1 MLEYWRFDGMRVFA
15 HPAFFVAT
23 VPGSPRAFFT
33 ENDRMYS
40 TQEFRKNL
48 KIEID
53 GEPFVIVECQHV
65 KPGKGVA
72 FVKTKYKSLITGNVL
87 TNNFRSGDTVGKPD
101 LEMREMEYLY
111 PEDDKYVF
119 MDQSN
124 YEQVHIDGTNIE
136 DAVPF
141 LKDNIEVE
149 VLFYRGKPIS
159 IELPTFVVL
168 KVTKSDPGVKGD
180 TATGCTKP
188 ATLETGYEVQVP
200 LYIEEGESVKIDT
213 RTGEFVERAKG

>member
-1 MLEYWRFDGMRVFA
+1 
-15 HPAFFVAT
+15 
-23 VPGSPRAFFT
+23 
-33 ENDRMYS
+33 MYS

-53 GEPFVIVECQHV
+53 GEPYVIVECQHV

-72 FVKTKYKSLITGNVL
+72 FVKTKYKSLITGRVL
-87 TNNFRSGDTVGKPD
+87 ENNFRSGDTVGKPD
-101 LEMREMEYLY
+101 LEIREMEYLY
-111 PEDDKYVF
+111 KEEDKYVF

-124 YEQVHIDGTNIE
+124 YEQVHIEENFISE
-136 DAVPF
+136 AVPF

-149 VLFYRGKPIS
+149 VLFHRGKPIS

-180 TATGCTKP
+180 TATGATKP
-188 ATLETGYEVQVP
+188 ATLETGATIMVP
-200 LYIEEGESVKIDT
+200 LYMEEGEYVRVDT
-213 RTGEFVERAKG
+213 RTGEFVERAKV